1 MCGITHLP
9 EELIKAPR
17 LAGELHVEVMTDILS
32 SMRLSG
38 AVVFDA
44 ELVAPFCIVS
54 HYGPEDCAKFF
65 PVPAHL
71 IPYHYVTEGRMW
83 VQIGEDEPVLA
94 EAGDLV
100 LLARNDRHLLY
111 SAPGVPVQEMEDVT
125 IEGAGPVCVRQEG
138 SGARTRMYCGYLGST
153 SPEPALMQNLPP
165 LMKVRMGDGARRLW
179 TASSLQL
186 AAGELQK
193 EPETVARMTE
203 LLFGEAVR
211 RYLEALPEGEAA
223 WLAGLRDPQ
232 IAKALRLIHDRYA
245 QAWDV
250 VSLAREVGMSR
261 SAFAERFTQL
271 IGEPPMRYFAR
282 WRMKIA
288 ANMLRDGRRNS
299 GVVAFDVGFSSEAA
313 FVRAFRREYGAPP
326 ATWRRQQQTGGDKL
340 AA

>member
-1 MCGITHLP
+1 MS
-9 EELIKAPR
+9 
-17 LAGELHVEVMTDILS
+17 DILAA
-32 SMRLSG
+32 MRLSG

-54 HYGPEDCAKFF
+54 HYGPEDCARFF

-71 IPYHYVTEGRMW
+71 IPYHYVTDGRMW
-83 VQIGEDEPVLA
+83 VRIGEEEPVLA
-94 EAGDLV
+94 EAGDLI

-111 SAPGVPVQEMEDVT
+111 SEEGLKPQEMEDVT
-125 IEGAGPVCVRQEG
+125 IHGAGPVCVRQSG
-138 SGARTRMYCGYLGST
+138 SGPKTRMYCGYLGST
-153 SPEPALMQNLPP
+153 SAEPALVQNLPP
-165 LMKVRMGDGARRLW
+165 LMKVRMGEGARRLW

-211 RYLEALPEGEAA
+211 RYVEELPDGEGR
-223 WLAGLRDPQ
+223 WMAGLRDPA
-232 IAKALRLIHDRYA
+232 IGRALHLIHERYA
-245 QAWDV
+245 EPWDV
-250 VSLAREVGMSR
+250 QSLAREVGMSR
-261 SAFAERFTQL
+261 SAFAERFTAL

-288 ANMLRDGRRNS
+288 VNMLRDGRKTS
-299 GVVAFDVGFSSEAA
+299 GVVAYDVGFSSEAA
-313 FVRAFRREYGAPP
+313 FVRAFRREFGEPP
-326 ATWRRQQQTGGDKL
+326 AAWRRRQSAGAKL

>member
-1 MCGITHLP
+1 MDL
-9 EELIKAPR
+9 
-17 LAGELHVEVMTDILS
+17 MSDILS

-44 ELVAPFCIVS
+44 ELIAPFCIVS
-54 HYGPEDCAKFF
+54 HYGPQDCAKFF

-83 VQIGEDEPVLA
+83 VQIGDEAPVLA

-100 LLARNDRHLLY
+100 LLARNDRHLLF
-111 SAPGVPVQEMEDVT
+111 SEPGLAVQEMEDVT
-125 IEGAGPVCVRQEG
+125 IDAGAGPVCVRQ
-138 SGARTRMYCGYLGST
+138 SGTGVRTRMFCGYLGST
-153 SPEPALMQNLPP
+153 SAEPALMQNLPP
-165 LMKVRMGDGARRLW
+165 LMKVRMEEGARRLW

-186 AAGELQK
+186 AAGELQR

-211 RYLEALPEGEAA
+211 RYVESGGEAN
-223 WLAGLRDPQ
+223 WLAGLRDPA
-232 IAKALRLIHDRYA
+232 IEKALRLIHDRYA
-245 QAWDV
+245 EAWDV

-261 SAFAERFTQL
+261 SAFADRFTQL
-271 IGEPPMRYFAR
+271 IGEPPMRYFSR

-288 ANMLRDGRRNS
+288 ANLLRDGRRTS
-299 GVVAFDVGFSSEAA
+299 GIVAFDVGFSSEAA
-313 FVRAFRREYGAPP
+313 FVRAFRREFGEPP
-326 ATWRRQQQTGGDKL
+326 AAWRRRQQAGAEQL

>member
-1 MCGITHLP
+1 MD
-9 EELIKAPR
+9 
-17 LAGELHVEVMTDILS
+17 VMSDILS

-54 HYGPEDCAKFF
+54 HYGPQDCAKFF

-83 VQIGEDEPVLA
+83 VRIGEEEPLLV
-94 EAGDLV
+94 EAGELV

-111 SAPGVPVQEMEDVT
+111 SEPGVPIQEMEDVT
-125 IEGAGPVCVRQEG
+125 IDPGSGPIQVRQTG
-138 SGARTRMYCGYLGST
+138 TGARTRMFCGYLGST
-153 SPEPALMQNLPP
+153 SAEPALMQNLPP
-165 LMKVRMGDGARRLW
+165 LMKVRMGDGARQLW
-179 TASSLQL
+179 TRSSLQL

-211 RYLEALPEGEAA
+211 RYVESLPEGEAN

-245 QAWDV
+245 EPWDV
-250 VSLAREVGMSR
+250 ASLAKEVGLSR
-261 SAFAERFTQL
+261 SAFGERFTAL

-299 GVVAFDVGFSSEAA
+299 GVVAYEVGFGSEAA
-313 FVRAFRREYGAPP
+313 FVRAFRREYGVPP
-326 ATWRRQQQTGGDKL
+326 ATWRRQQEGSAKL

>member
-1 MCGITHLP
+1 MD
-9 EELIKAPR
+9 
-17 LAGELHVEVMTDILS
+17 VMSDILS

-54 HYGPEDCAKFF
+54 HYGPEDCARFF

-83 VQIGEDEPVLA
+83 VRIGEEEPVLV
-94 EAGDLV
+94 EAGELA
-100 LLARNDRHLLY
+100 LLARNDRHVLY
-111 SAPGVPVQEMEDVT
+111 SEHGVPIQEMADVT
-125 IEGAGPVCVRQEG
+125 IEGAGPVLVRQGGEG
-138 SGARTRMYCGYLGST
+138 PKTRMYCGYLGTT

-165 LMKVRMGDGARRLW
+165 LMKVRMGDGARQLW
-179 TASSLQL
+179 TRSSLQL

-211 RYLEALPEGEAA
+211 RYLESEGETN

-245 QAWDV
+245 EPWDV
-250 VSLAREVGMSR
+250 ATLAREVGLSR
-261 SAFAERFTQL
+261 SAFADRFTAL
-271 IGEPPMRYFAR
+271 TGEPPMRYFAR

-288 ANMLRDGRRNS
+288 ANLLRDGRRNS

-313 FVRAFRREYGAPP
+313 FVRAFRREYGIPP
-326 ATWRRQQQTGGDKL
+326 AAWRRQQADGAKL